1 MRALEGVRERLAEK
15 AGLMTEK
22 NALIEVRVNFAK
34 EVLFPKVARFTKELS
49 EIIKPI
55 PSTITKGLSA
65 DLAWLLEGN
74 TSNGPVEHYSSV
86 LNLGGIN
93 LKFDEKNPTNTSIG
107 IHFGYRPEESCICM
121 YVATAEGL
129 QYDGFHNVFD
139 LARLT
144 YQKEAPFPKIRLS
157 DKAEMGGTAYKLRN
171 NDKEI
176 SVLRTNIVWPLM
188 TGDAFYNYISD
199 CLIYIQDTVLEIC
212 THG

>member
-1 MRALEGVRERLAEK
+1 MRALESIRERLAEK

-22 NALIEVRVNFAK
+22 NAIMEVRVNFAK

-49 EIIKPI
+49 EIVKPI
-55 PSTITKGLSA
+55 PSTISKGLSA

-93 LKFDEKNPTNTSIG
+93 LKFDDKNPTNTSLG

-129 QYDGFHNVFD
+129 EYHDIHDLFN
-139 LARLT
+139 LARST
-144 YQKEAPFPKIRLS
+144 YQRETPFPKIKLL
-157 DKAEMGGTAYKLRN
+157 DKAEMGGTSYKLKN
-171 NDKEI
+171 KNMEI
-176 SVLRTNIVWPLM
+176 SVLRTNIVWPIV
-188 TGDAFYNYISD
+188 TGDAFYNYITD
-199 CLIYIQDTVLEIC
+199 CLVYIQDIALEIC
-212 THG
+212 NHG